1 MEITRHGAWQSPFEG
16 KTVFA
21 CVAEKREHL
30 LFLVKRFH
38 MHQLEAVHALI
49 PSFVLVT
56 RFVHASRE
64 EKTYQSNS
72 TNELVV
78 PNAPCG
84 CPRGWVGCPRA
95 GLQ

>member
-21 CVAEKREHL
+21 CVAEKQEHL
-30 LFLVKRFH
+30 LLLAMCFH

-64 EKTYQSNS
+64 EETYQSNS

-78 PNAPCG
+78 PNGASTVPTFG
-84 CPRGWVGCPRA
+84 
-95 GLQ
+95 